1 KAQSAAAPAKKPK
14 KSSNATP
21 RAEQILAASKASIA
35 PPPRHKAAGAAGG
48 SFASADVPVRSRRTK
63 SDTPETSDDSEKEDK
78 MEIEDDI
85 EKNEEEAELVAGSG
99 VVENQKEKGAEL
111 DVGSDSDIQV
121 EDSKDDDIE
130 MHDSPSPQPAHG
142 SSRSSGGILCGHRDT
157 HRFADMQE
165 DIDTVP
171 GVAAKGR
178 VLIYTT
184 SKNPANYEPE
194 DEKPTAVVDIP
205 CLLSLGEVIRAIEV
219 KYPKICMK
227 TSARGLAVIISVWE
241 DGYWLAKGT
250 YESAQEDDEE
260 AEWDTDGRQP
270 TLRILQSDYEVGAD
284 SIPDAPESALPF
296 HLGHPRSRS
305 STPGARSFSTG
316 SCGATPGSRAG
327 TPSSTSGVVAATSSL
342 VISSTADDAAR
353 EEELVNL
360 LSIPRDPLLDKSRGS
375 LQVCFQRWETIQT
388 AHQVWKAKK
397 KDGTWPSTLQIT
409 ELEINGLLF
418 GKSMYHR
425 YNTVFK
431 KLVDAKSEYTE
442 WHIQQHQRMQA
453 WLRETAN
460 APPSLSLWEGITKG
474 TKESYSL
481 AKLEEWM
488 GLIDKKARKKAKK
501 SQSTV

>member
-1 KAQSAAAPAKKPK
+1 
-14 KSSNATP
+14 
-21 RAEQILAASKASIA
+21 
-35 PPPRHKAAGAAGG
+35 
-48 SFASADVPVRSRRTK
+48 
-63 SDTPETSDDSEKEDK
+63 
-78 MEIEDDI
+78 
-85 EKNEEEAELVAGSG
+85 
-99 VVENQKEKGAEL
+99 
-111 DVGSDSDIQV
+111 
-121 EDSKDDDIE
+121 
-130 MHDSPSPQPAHG
+130 MHHSPSPQPAHG
-142 SSRSSGGILCGHRDT
+142 SSRSSGGILRGRRDT

-171 GVAAKGR
+171 GVTAKGR
-178 VLIYTT
+178 VLIYMT
-184 SKNPANYEPE
+184 SKNPASYEPE
-194 DEKPTAVVDIP
+194 TEKPTVAVDIP
-205 CLLSLGEVIRAIEV
+205 CLLSFGAVIRAVEV

-227 TSARGLAVIISVWE
+227 TSARGLAIIISVWD

-250 YESAQEDDEE
+250 YESAQEDGEE
-260 AEWDTDGRQP
+260 ADWDTDGRQP

-316 SCGATPGSRAG
+316 SRGATPGSRAG

-342 VISSTADDAAR
+342 VISSTVDDAAR

-360 LSIPRDPLLDKSRGS
+360 LNIPRDPLLDKTRGS

-397 KDGTWPSTLQIT
+397 KDGTWPSSLQIT
-409 ELEINGLLF
+409 ELDINVLLF

-431 KLVDAKSEYTE
+431 KLVEAKPEYTE
-442 WHIQQHQRMQA
+442 WQIQQHQKMQA
-453 WLRETAN
+453 WLCEASN
-460 APPSLSLWEGITKG
+460 APSSLSLWEGVTKG

-488 GLIDKKARKKAKK
+488 GLIEKKAKKKVKK